1 EALGEVGEVDEIAE
15 VLSGEDLADEVDE
28 VVAGAGREL
37 GGVTGRQLEV
47 RDVVDADLDP
57 VLVPPLLRELVEP
70 YVVGGNEMAPDQDSE
85 VRALDLGRRLPRQQH
100 VPERRAG
107 DDRAGG
113 LEEAATVEGGGG
125 GLGRALLTHR
135 GTSSRRDEN
144 GSRGTAC
151 TPWPWIEW

>member
-1 EALGEVGEVDEIAE
+1 MPTDAKRSLHQRTGIEMKK
-15 VLSGEDLADEVDE
+15 SG
-28 VVAGAGREL
+28 
-37 GGVTGRQLEV
+37 T
-47 RDVVDADLDP
+47 
-57 VLVPPLLRELVEP
+57 P
-70 YVVGGNEMAPDQDSE
+70 YQDSE